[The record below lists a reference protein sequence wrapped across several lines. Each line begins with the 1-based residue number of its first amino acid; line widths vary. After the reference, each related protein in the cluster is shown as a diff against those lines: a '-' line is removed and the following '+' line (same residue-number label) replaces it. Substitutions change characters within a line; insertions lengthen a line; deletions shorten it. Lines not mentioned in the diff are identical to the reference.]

1 MFSFEHMI
9 LVLLKFE
16 DLLCYAWHK
25 QVFNGQAAL
34 GSMVVAC
41 PELLYMYVQKFLQ
54 FVAIFSFVKFN
65 LHACIT

>member
-25 QVFNGQAAL
+25 QVFNGQAPL
-34 GSMVVAC
+34 GSVVVAF
-41 PELLYMYVQKFLQ
+41 PELFYMHMHYAEVFTVCSHFQ
-54 FVAIFSFVKFN
+54 FCEI
-65 LHACIT
+65 